1 MVNNPEINKEN
12 FTLSEWFFTSRPG
25 LYGLISGWAN
35 PTGFLLICILLIM
48 FFCSLPFVRR
58 GGSFEIFYW
67 THLLYIFFFILVL
80 LHGPNF
86 WKWFSIPGC
95 IFIIERALRFIWN
108 RSDRGKTYVS
118 SGIILP
124 SKVINLV
131 IKRPF
136 HFCYRP
142 GDYVF
147 INIPSIAK
155 YEWHPFTLSSAPED
169 EDHIGLHIRAVGQ
182 WTNRLLDF
190 FQKEQ
195 VRLHSGE
202 VKSYKDQVHEHPNA
216 GGKHMEMQS
225 VVNSRSKFEKVNER
239 SDGSNMKQNMI
250 MASEI
255 ISVEEM
261 VMMGHAKETRS
272 MSMPDIETKNRIR
285 K

>member
-1 MVNNPEINKEN
+1 M
-12 FTLSEWFFTSRPG
+12 
-25 LYGLISGWAN
+25 
-35 PTGFLLICILLIM
+35 
-48 FFCSLPFVRR
+48 
-58 GGSFEIFYW
+58 
-67 THLLYIFFFILVL
+67 
-80 LHGPNF
+80 
-86 WKWFSIPGC
+86 
-95 IFIIERALRFIWN
+95 IERALRFIWN
-108 RSDRGKTYVS
+108 RSDRGKSYVS

-124 SKVINLV
+124 SNVINLV

-202 VKSYKDQVHEHPNA
+202 IKPYKKQANDHSNA
-216 GGKHMEMQS
+216 GGGKHMEMQS
-225 VVNSRSKFEKVNER
+225 IINSRSKLEKVNER

-255 ISVEEM
+255 ISVEAM
-261 VMMGHAKETRS
+261 LMTGHHPKETRS